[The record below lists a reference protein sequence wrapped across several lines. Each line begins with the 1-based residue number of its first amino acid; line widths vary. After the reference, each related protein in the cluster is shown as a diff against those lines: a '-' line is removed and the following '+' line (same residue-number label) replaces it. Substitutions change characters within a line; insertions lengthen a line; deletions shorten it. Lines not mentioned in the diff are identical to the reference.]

1 MARFLNLIAHSVFG
15 CTDLVGNLP
24 TNPIFPTQNHKSS
37 CALWAEDNACNYDQA
52 IAAGTY
58 DTAGVDTD
66 GYAECS
72 PLDER
77 YITSCDGMPV
87 CVPPHARRAGA
98 TLSMLT

>member
-24 TNPIFPTQNHKSS
+24 TNTIFPNSKTS
-37 CALWAEDNACNYDQA
+37 CALWAEDNAWNYDQA

-87 CVPPHARRAGA
+87 CAAPRGA
-98 TLSMLT
+98 LEPRLAC